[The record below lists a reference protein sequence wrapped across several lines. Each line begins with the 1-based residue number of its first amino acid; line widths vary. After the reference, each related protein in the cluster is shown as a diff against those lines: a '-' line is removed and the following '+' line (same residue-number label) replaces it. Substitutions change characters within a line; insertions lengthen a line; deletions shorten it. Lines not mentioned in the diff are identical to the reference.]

1 MEDILSLKNIEIQE
15 FDFNDVT
22 KLIESAVTHALSLKV
37 NVSISIFDRY
47 GREVGFYRM
56 PQSPFSSDAV
66 ARGKAYA
73 AFCFKTDTAV
83 LEKKIP
89 FEKIMQLVAV
99 NEKPIVIIEGGKPIF
114 SSDFF
119 LGAIG
124 ISGASSVQ
132 DDEIA
137 QAALT
142 NFHS

>member
-89 FEKIMQLVAV
+89 FEKMPEWKQLELLARNRTVV
-99 NEKPIVIIEGGKPIF
+99 KTLQKVVEQNECEICGKVCKNK
-114 SSDFF
+114 
-119 LGAIG
+119 
-124 ISGASSVQ
+124 SGLKAHLRSH
-132 DDEIA
+132 
-137 QAALT
+137 
-142 NFHS
+142 N